1 LDKFKEAAP
10 WNPNEPWCQW
20 RRHAHLAVDILRS
33 EQVGGMP
40 VRMICDT
47 QLLLREY
54 LKSWQNMNLLYEVY
68 RASDQNQLHQDFKP
82 KKRGR
87 AHL

>member
-20 RRHAHLAVDILRS
+20 RRHAHLAVDI
-33 EQVGGMP
+33 
-40 VRMICDT
+40 
-47 QLLLREY
+47 